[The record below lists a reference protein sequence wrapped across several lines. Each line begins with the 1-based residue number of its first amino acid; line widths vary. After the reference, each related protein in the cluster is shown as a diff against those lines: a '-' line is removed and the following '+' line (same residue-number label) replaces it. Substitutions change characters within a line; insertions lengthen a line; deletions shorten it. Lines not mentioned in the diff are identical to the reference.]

1 MLRIGTLGTGRIV
14 HRGLLPGVRGCDD
27 CELVAAASLRPGVAA
42 EFAREHGVPHA
53 FDSYETVLA
62 RDDVDAVYVPT
73 RGDRHAEWTIAAAEA
88 GKHVLCEKPLAR
100 DEPEAVRMRD
110 ACRDAGVV
118 LFEAFMYRHHP
129 RTLRA
134 AELVRGGAIGA
145 PRSLTVNFSFLL
157 DAGDW
162 RNDPAAGGGAVWDL
176 GCYGVNFARLIAGEE
191 PGETQADAVMSA
203 SGVDLTT
210 RIGLTFPGGLLANI
224 ECSLQTVYRCRVEI
238 AGDAG
243 RIELPDAFLPAGDA
257 PLHLHRGRGDDSG
270 TGGVEVI
277 TETFPG
283 EDPYAHQMR
292 HFVRSVESG
301 GLLPPAEDGVANTA
315 AVRRAVDLAWAD

>member
-1 MLRIGTLGTGRIV
+1 MLRIGTLGAGRIV
-14 HRGLLPGVRGCDD
+14 RRGLVPGVRGCDA
-27 CELVAAASLRPGVAA
+27 CELTAVGSRRPGVAA
-42 EFAREHGVPHA
+42 DFAREHGVPHA
-53 FDSYETVLA
+53 FDSYEAVLA
-62 RDDVDAVYVPT
+62 CGEIDAVYVPT
-73 RGDRHAEWTIAAAEA
+73 RGDRHAEWTVAAAKA

-100 DEPEAVRMRD
+100 DEAEAVRMRD

-129 RTLRA
+129 RTRRA
-134 AELVRGGAIGA
+134 AELVRGGAVGT

-157 DAGDW
+157 DPGDW

-176 GCYGVNFARLIAGEE
+176 GCYGVNFARLLAGEE
-191 PGETQADAVMSA
+191 PAETQADAVMSD
-203 SGVDLTT
+203 SGVDMTT

-224 ECSLQTVYRCRVEI
+224 ECSFQTVYRCRAEI

-243 RIELPDAFLPAGDA
+243 RIELPDAFLPTGEA
-257 PLHLHRGRGDDSG
+257 PLHLFEGRGGDAG
-270 TGGVEVI
+270 TGGVRRT
-277 TETFPG
+277 TETFPD

-292 HFVRSVESG
+292 HFVRSVAAG

-315 AVRRAVDLAWAD
+315 AVRRSVDLAWAD